1 MWIIKDEKYIIDI
14 NVLMYLRQND
24 LYGKIVGIHKTY
36 LGYAFIPDEDFI
48 EIRDDFIY
56 SNCVVDYFI
65 TYNRKVYFICG

>member
-24 LYGKIVGIHKTY
+24 LYVKIVGIHKTY
-36 LGYAFIPDEDFI
+36 LGYAFFPDEDFI

-56 SNCVVDYFI
+56 SNIIEKFI
-65 TYNRKVYFICG
+65 LYAVKR